1 MAEENKESRKCRSI
15 LSECKQMQMRCT
27 KLRVSLAC
35 FRFWRSAARSQS
47 ASWRVI
53 LENGTITIFGASN
66 ICSEYERYRHTI
78 VFIYSS
84 EKTVYSIEPT
94 QRRQR
99 RSKTESRRL
108 HREGRKGEYR
118 LRGKTKLGSE
128 GATEI
133 MSFKIHEARS
143 ADGRSA
149 VHCLARRGCVDK
161 YHGIV
166 DRPTTSLINFFLK
179 NSTENLIDE
188 EGYSYLHGAC
198 FVGNIEAVQRFVG
211 EGVDVNLD
219 TYECS
224 PLHIAVQYRRAD
236 VVKFLL
242 DLGADPNQRDREQST
257 PLHRL
262 SWLYKCDCGP
272 SDYTCDKRNPANL
285 IVKMLTDKGAS
296 MDARDSSEQTPLDV
310 AVSKCDL
317 ELSKSLLEYGASQD
331 TLNNNVPINW
341 NSYLDDTVSC
351 CLIKSNF
358 TPNFFSRTS
367 RVKPLRSSCA
377 VFICKRKLCL
387 VSNLFAHTSHK
398 RMCARAYIG
407 PRSPARPSA
416 NAPTHDSRAAAAALQ
431 HTHAESKRVAAQ
443 RVKLRAIAAVGCNN
457 NFNIEMYLSICALAR
472 SAPGAAYAISTPQ
485 PHALRPFL

>member
-1 MAEENKESRKCRSI
+1 MAEENKESRKCRLI
-15 LSECKQMQMRCT
+15 LSECKQMQMRC
-27 KLRVSLAC
+27 KAASEFCIFSFL
-35 FRFWRSAARSQS
+35 AARSQS

-53 LENGTITIFGASN
+53 LENGTITIFGASKPFHN
-66 ICSEYERYRHTI
+66 IYKTLLFLRYLSSSICSEYERYTGTI

-84 EKTVYSIEPT
+84 EKTVYIEPT
-94 QRRQR
+94 QRRR

-108 HREGRKGEYR
+108 HREGRKGGYR

-133 MSFKIHEARS
+133 MSFRIHEARS

-179 NSTENLIDE
+179 NSTENLIDD

-211 EGVDVNLD
+211 EGADVNLD

-224 PLHIAVQYRRAD
+224 PLHVAVQYRRAD

-242 DLGADPNQRDREQST
+242 ELGADPNQRDREQST

-262 SWLYKCDCGP
+262 SWLHKCDCGP

-285 IVKMLTDKGAS
+285 IVKMLAAKGAS

-331 TLNNNVPINW
+331 TLNNNGPINV
-341 NSYLDDTVSC
+341 NDTTFRMQ
-351 CLIKSNF
+351 LF
-358 TPNFFSRTS
+358 
-367 RVKPLRSSCA
+367 CA
-377 VFICKRKLCL
+377 I
-387 VSNLFAHTSHK
+387 
-398 RMCARAYIG
+398 
-407 PRSPARPSA
+407 
-416 NAPTHDSRAAAAALQ
+416 
-431 HTHAESKRVAAQ
+431 
-443 RVKLRAIAAVGCNN
+443 
-457 NFNIEMYLSICALAR
+457 
-472 SAPGAAYAISTPQ
+472 
-485 PHALRPFL
+485 